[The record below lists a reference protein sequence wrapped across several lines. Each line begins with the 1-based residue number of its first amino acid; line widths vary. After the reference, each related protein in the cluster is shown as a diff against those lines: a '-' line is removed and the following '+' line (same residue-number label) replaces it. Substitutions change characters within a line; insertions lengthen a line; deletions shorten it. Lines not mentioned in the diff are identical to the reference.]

1 MRTCKM
7 CGTEV
12 PDNGVSCP
20 ICGAP
25 VGEPVIGADGVPSS
39 VASGA
44 QTMAEA
50 PKKSGKAFKIVVAI
64 LVIWIALSA
73 FGSCSRSCSEHVSST
88 QEDWPTGPLA
98 QMIPSMDRKCESV
111 MESKES
117 LYIRVSDKIE
127 KKDFDS
133 YVGKCKERGFTVD
146 ADEDGD
152 EYVAYDSEG
161 YELSVRY
168 SSSSKEIT
176 IDLDVPKVNG
186 QLAWPTMGLATKLPD
201 PHKAK
206 GSIAVDSATQL
217 TAYVGEMDKASY
229 DAYVNQCIE
238 KGFSV
243 DHSRGD
249 TSFNAKNAQGD
260 SLHLEY
266 RGFSTMYIS
275 LYAAKESSSSSASSS
290 SASSEAAADPAP
302 APEPA
307 PAASQADVPAAT
319 DASFK
324 QVMDDYEKFMDGYIA
339 FMEKYNSSSNPASMA
354 ADYAKLLADYAAMT
368 AKVEAIDEN
377 SLTAEDYQYYT
388 EVMTRV
394 SEKLAGVSLG

>member
-73 FGSCSRSCSEHVSST
+73 FGSCSAHVGST

-249 TSFNAKNAQGD
+249 TSFNAKNAEGD

-290 SASSEAAADPAP
+290 SASLEAAADSAP

-307 PAASQADVPAAT
+307 PTASQADAPATT
-319 DASFK
+319 DASFR

-368 AKVEAIDEN
+368 AKVEAIDED